1 MGSWTRS
8 SKGQKLTTISHSTV
22 RKRKLKVRLLAD
34 CSIAIQR
41 KRKGRPQSDKLLLP
55 FGAPPRQVFNLV
67 HITARDLYWIHFDSP
82 KAFLRKTHRRR
93 SLDAVE
99 EQFKPVLNL
108 IWKRRFELQA
118 LMGVMRCAECPECAD
133 LGNETEKEEDSRW

>member
-8 SKGQKLTTISHSTV
+8 TKGQKLTTITHSTV
-22 RKRKLKVRLLAD
+22 RKRKLKVRLLVG
-34 CSIAIQR
+34 CSIAIQS

-67 HITARDLYWIHFDSP
+67 HITARDLYWIHFDTP
-82 KAFLRKTHRRR
+82 KAYLRKTHRRR

-99 EQFKPVLNL
+99 EEFKPVLNL

-118 LMGVMRCAECPECAD
+118 LMGVMRCAEYPECLD
-133 LGNETEKEEDSRW
+133 VEDPD